1 MHGMDNDDNA
11 KDMVGNVVV
20 SVSRGPATC
29 WYGSAPM
36 GIIVCY
42 VIRAHYPAIV
52 WTYKLI
58 KGQPWRINIYSR

>member
-1 MHGMDNDDNA
+1 MDNDDNA

-29 WYGSAPM
+29 WYGSAP
-36 GIIVCY
+36 IIVCY
-42 VIRAHYPAIV
+42 VIRAIV

-58 KGQPWRINIYSR
+58 KGKP

>member
-1 MHGMDNDDNA
+1 MDNDDNA

-36 GIIVCY
+36 GIVLSYI
-42 VIRAHYPAIV
+42 IRLNYPAIV

-58 KGQPWRINIYSR
+58 KGQP